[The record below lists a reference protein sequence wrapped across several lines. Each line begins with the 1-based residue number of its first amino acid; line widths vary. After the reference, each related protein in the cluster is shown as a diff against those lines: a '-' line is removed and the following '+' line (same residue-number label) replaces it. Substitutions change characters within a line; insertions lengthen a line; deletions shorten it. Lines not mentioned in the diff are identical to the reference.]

1 MDRLFKQFSR
11 IYSDDAKIDIS
22 FAKQEE
28 QLRLS
33 QDNLKQATQEL
44 IRASERLNEVAMGVD
59 VPAEQMH

>member
-1 MDRLFKQFSR
+1 MDKLFKQFSR
-11 IYSDDAKIDIS
+11 IYSDDVRIDIG

-59 VPAEQMH
+59 VPAKQMY

>member
-1 MDRLFKQFSR
+1 MDKLFKQFSR
-11 IYSDDAKIDIS
+11 IYSDDVRIDIG

-33 QDNLKQATQEL
+33 QDNLKQATQEF

-59 VPAEQMH
+59 VSAKQMH

>member
-1 MDRLFKQFSR
+1 MDKLVKQFSR
-11 IYSDDAKIDIS
+11 IYSDDVRIDIG

-59 VPAEQMH
+59 VPAKQMH